1 MYVWIKQ
8 VKQII
13 ASIPDSPFYIT
24 CSRSLAKTIKKE
36 HSNIISSTGGPNTL
50 VVTSK
55 LTPALSDAIRISAT
69 IENSGQCTALRLAV
83 VPGMTEDDVIR
94 TFQGTTVSSSAL
106 ECLKSNQFAN
116 IFDFSPTKE
125 ERLVAPEYAK
135 HPNYD
140 AYYRIRGDLPPDNL
154 EEYWRRVVIDVTTS
168 IDVDQ
173 LAMWL
178 TRNQPISLAING
190 EDVAIARELF
200 EKTGLVVYTVGNSV
214 KPALT
219 CQGKCKRKRIHDNNK
234 IS

>member
-1 MYVWIKQ
+1 M
-8 VKQII
+8 
-13 ASIPDSPFYIT
+13 
-24 CSRSLAKTIKKE
+24 
-36 HSNIISSTGGPNTL
+36 
-50 VVTSK
+50 TSK

-83 VPGMTEDDVIR
+83 VPGMTEDDVMR
-94 TFQGTTVSSSAL
+94 TFQGTVVSSSAL

-125 ERLVAPEYAK
+125 ERLVAPEYVK

-140 AYYRIRGDLPPDNL
+140 AYYRIRDDLPPDNL

-168 IDVDQ
+168 INVDQ

-190 EDVAIARELF
+190 DDVAIARELF
-200 EKTGLVVYTVGNSV
+200 EKTGLVVYTVGNSL

-219 CQGKCKRKRIHDNNK
+219 CQGKC
-234 IS
+234 